1 MARAPHAAR
10 GPFCVLRDMAWKI
23 SIRPEHPDDF
33 STVERLVEE
42 AFRPLAISDHTEH
55 LLVAALRRS
64 ESFIPALSLVAE
76 IAPHRIVGQVLL
88 TRIAVAGESGVFD
101 TLGVAPLSVAPAFQ
115 RQGVGTALMHEAHR
129 RARRLGFTSALL
141 VGHAAFYARLGYLP
155 ASRFGIRFPFDAPN
169 DCCLAVE
176 LVPGALSGISGVVR
190 YPAAFG
196 IPGC

>member
-1 MARAPHAAR
+1 MEPI
-10 GPFCVLRDMAWKI
+10 GLYQLNSLVKKVFRD
-23 SIRPEHPDDF
+23 RFPDTF
-33 STVERLVEE
+33 
-42 AFRPLAISDHTEH
+42 
-55 LLVAALRRS
+55 
-64 ESFIPALSLVAE
+64 SLVAE

-141 VGHAAFYARLGYLP
+141 VGHAAYYARLGYLP
-155 ASRFGIRFPFDAPN
+155 ASRFGIRFPFDAPD

>member
-1 MARAPHAAR
+1 MFERKQLAPGVFLTTLDADKFNRCRITIH
-10 GPFCVLRDMAWKI
+10 LRY
-23 SIRPEHPDDF
+23 
-33 STVERLVEE
+33 
-42 AFRPLAISDHTEH
+42 
-55 LLVAALRRS
+55 AALRRS

-141 VGHAAFYARLGYLP
+141 VGHAAYYARLGYLP
-155 ASRFGIRFPFDAPN
+155 ASRFGIRFPFDAPD

>member
-1 MARAPHAAR
+1 
-10 GPFCVLRDMAWKI
+10 MAWKI

-115 RQGVGTALMHEAHR
+115 RQGIGTALMHEAHR

-141 VGHAAFYARLGYLP
+141 VGHAAYYARLGYLP
-155 ASRFGIRFPFDAPN
+155 ASRFGIRFPFDAPD